1 MDERYYTIDQV
12 AERFGVTRAGVYKW
26 MKSGQL
32 RYVVVG
38 AHRRIT
44 ESAIREFV
52 KDGRPEDVD
61 AQEHEPAPKT
71 PGLPVMAIG
80 RSNHEDDL
88 RHLVDLNGLVEF
100 IEHPTPLLKH
110 RDQPAAHHDTPID
123 LHLFNH
129 YPRDLR

>member
-44 ESAIREFV
+44 ESAIRDFIKE
-52 KDGRPEDVD
+52 GRPEDAD
-61 AQEHEPAPKT
+61 DTETEINIPA
-71 PGLPVMAIG
+71 LA
-80 RSNHEDDL
+80 L
-88 RHLVDLNGLVEF
+88 
-100 IEHPTPLLKH
+100 
-110 RDQPAAHHDTPID
+110 A
-123 LHLFNH
+123 
-129 YPRDLR
+129 